1 MITINQIAAKLN
13 RDSSES
19 LIRNIEAMPVD
30 KAEWKALEL
39 GRSALNQVQE
49 CAVIAKMFADTF
61 SNHAIPAMEDDA
73 FGKSMSE
80 LDTVAKAVAALR
92 ANTENL
98 VKAIEAFP
106 AESLEE
112 PVQLPWEQTPN
123 TFAAI
128 MFTNYWNSTY
138 HEGQIN
144 FIQTL
149 YSDKGYH

>member
-1 MITINQIAAKLN
+1 MLTINQIAAKLN
-13 RDSSES
+13 RESSEA
-19 LIRNIEAMPVD
+19 LIRNIEAMPAE

-39 GRSALNQVQE
+39 GRSALSQVQE
-49 CAVIAKMFADTF
+49 CAVIAAMFADTF
-61 SNHAIPAMEDDA
+61 SNHAMPAMEDDA

-106 AESLEE
+106 ADSLEKT
-112 PVQLPWEQTPN
+112 VLLPWEQTPKS
-123 TFAAI
+123 FAEV

-138 HEGQIN
+138 HEGQIS

-149 YSDKGYH
+149 YGDKGYH

>member
-19 LIRNIEAMPVD
+19 LIRNIEAMPTD
-30 KAEWKALEL
+30 KADWKALEL

-49 CAVIAKMFADTF
+49 CAVIAAMFAEVF
-61 SNHAIPAMEDDA
+61 SKQAIPAMEGDE
-73 FGKSMSE
+73 FGSAMSA
-80 LDTVAKAVAALR
+80 LDTVQKAVAALR
-92 ANTENL
+92 TNTEAL

-106 AESLEE
+106 ADSLEK
-112 PVQLPWEQTPN
+112 PTHLPWDPTPT
-123 TFAAI
+123 TFAEI

-149 YSDKGYH
+149 YGDKGYH